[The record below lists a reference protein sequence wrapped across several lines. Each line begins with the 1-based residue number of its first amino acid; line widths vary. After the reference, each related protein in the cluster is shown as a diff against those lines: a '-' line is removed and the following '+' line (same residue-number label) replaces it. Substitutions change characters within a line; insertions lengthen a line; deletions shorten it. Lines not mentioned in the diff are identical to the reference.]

1 MLKEFCGQSR
11 ECCVCLG
18 RLDTSPPHKM
28 NVQGET
34 VQQVQQ
40 FNSRSN
46 SSTGQATSGSSTSFR
61 KPDGGVA
68 AIVARGF
75 QWIYNEFSEWWW
87 FLHLQSMTLTTHKN
101 YVWGRC
107 WLMGVEIFSCGIS
120 LMALLSYWLTIR
132 NGSVANSVLSNMHV
146 FVAHNWPVTVLYEC
160 IHDDKQVKL
169 ETMLQAKL
177 CFNSQVLTVVGL
189 IFFWTSVFTAFNGAA
204 KICVVCVCARCGGCN
219 TIVLSIAFFWHLAS
233 LTGDP
238 LCEFKDFNKRCM
250 SFNRYLSAYRLTTYH
265 PEIYFHA
272 GNPLS

>member
-189 IFFWTSVFTAFNGAA
+189 TFFWTSVFTAFNGAA
-204 KICVVCVCARCGGCN
+204 KICVVCVCVCPLWRVQHN
-219 TIVLSIAFFWHLAS
+219 SSIDCFLLTSGIPYWGPS
-233 LTGDP
+233 LWIQGFQQ
-238 LCEFKDFNKRCM
+238 EM
-250 SFNRYLSAYRLTTYH
+250 H
-265 PEIYFHA
+265 VV
-272 GNPLS
+272 